1 MKLANGIYILSD
13 VLSPAE
19 CDEYIVI
26 SERLGFDDAPISEV
40 GGEVVRADVRNNAR
54 VMIDDP
60 EIAEMLWAR
69 IKAEVPA
76 FLDGRQA
83 IGLNE
88 RLRFYRYDP
97 GQHSQHTWMGV
108 LPERTANAVL

>member
-1 MKLANGIYILSD
+1 MSALVATLPRSRKLG
-13 VLSPAE
+13 V
-19 CDEYIVI
+19 
-26 SERLGFDDAPISEV
+26 
-40 GGEVVRADVRNNAR
+40 EVVRADVRNNAR

-60 EIAEMLWAR
+60 EMAEMLGGR
-69 IKAEVPA
+69 IKPEAPA
-76 FLDGRQA
+76 FLNGRQA